1 MGLPAIGEIMRMTYV
16 VFALLGLFWTPLQ
29 KDFVSPQTDEN
40 KAFFFFERFS
50 IQRPQLKMA

>member
-1 MGLPAIGEIMRMTYV
+1 MRLTYV